1 MNQIHFSGA
10 IGDTL
15 GITAILPQL
24 SSRTTSKINVFSK
37 FPELFLNN
45 PYVETSN
52 TLNEANINIQPCIT
66 YDCNI
71 VNYYSTQLQLTYD
84 KKMRPEL
91 YLTDSEI
98 EFAKQEL
105 SEFQGF
111 KKIAVCLYSSAD
123 CKDLR
128 YDLVC
133 DLLLQIK
140 QSTNTKLIFF
150 GTKMPNDTHGIFD
163 KFVVGQYANGLRDVF
178 SMINEC
184 CLYVGV
190 DTGLF
195 HAAAALNIP
204 QVVFFKNNG
213 CSNNHYEN
221 TYSVDSFIEC
231 PRPCYQQH
239 VSVCNAPN
247 RCMDNF
253 DMSEYYKLIIEQ
265 IDAK

>member
-1 MNQIHFSGA
+1 MKQLYFSGA

-15 GITAILPQL
+15 GVTAILPQL
-24 SSRTTSKINVFSK
+24 VTKTNSKIDVFTK
-37 FPELFLNN
+37 FPELFINN
-45 PYVETSN
+45 PYINTSNVLNTSN
-52 TLNEANINIQPCIT
+52 TNIQPCLT

-71 VNYYSTQLQLTYD
+71 VNHYATQLQLTYN
-84 KKMRPEL
+84 KQLHPEL
-91 YLTDSEI
+91 YLTETEI
-98 EFAKQEL
+98 EYAKNEL
-105 SEFQGF
+105 NEFNGF

-128 YDLVC
+128 YDNIR

-140 QSTNTKLIFF
+140 QETNTKLIFF
-150 GTKMPNDTHGIFD
+150 GTKMPTDTHKVFD

-178 SMINEC
+178 SLMNEC
-184 CLYVGV
+184 CLYIGV

-221 TYSVDSFIEC
+221 TYSVSSFINC
-231 PRPCYQQH
+231 PAPCYQQH
-239 VSVCNAPN
+239 VSVCNAPQ
-247 RCMDNF
+247 RCMDQF
-253 DMSEYYKLIIEQ
+253 DLLQYHELIIKQ
-265 IDAK
+265 LNAN